1 MPVTVTMP
9 MRTRITIP
17 TIPSAAMTAL
27 TVPISIPLPPLLPLP
42 LPHRLLDRS
51 LIRRLLP
58 LLNLQQWIRH
68 NLDHRIARIMHN
80 RRQRP
85 SPRTNTNPR
94 PLLQL
99 LTLVILQQNPI
110 NPALPQ

>member
-1 MPVTVTMP
+1 
-9 MRTRITIP
+9 
-17 TIPSAAMTAL
+17 MTAL